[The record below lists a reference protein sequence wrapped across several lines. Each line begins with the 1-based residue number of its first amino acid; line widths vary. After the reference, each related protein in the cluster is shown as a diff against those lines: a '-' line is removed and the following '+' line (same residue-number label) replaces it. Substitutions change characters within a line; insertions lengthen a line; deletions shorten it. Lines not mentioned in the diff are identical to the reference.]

1 MQEGNHTQGTFQ
13 NYTANFQVGKEFEE
27 DLQAQMTPGAWP
39 SSELGWEQASVCA
52 ESWGGAWLTPVD
64 GGDEGA
70 GVWARMC
77 TEQTEQVNLVLE
89 EEVCPGAC
97 GQDPSSASLGWE
109 QSAVPGLCQ
118 RGLSLHLI
126 LNEATPI
133 QVKCLKV
140 SLKRFKVILG
150 HTRPNKTDKKQ
161 NLTSRLAIIL
171 TCCWINSFLYL
182 PFLFN

>member
-1 MQEGNHTQGTFQ
+1 MGTSFSVCRKLRRGV
-13 NYTANFQVGKEFEE
+13 TDPSGWRRWGRRGVGK
-27 DLQAQMTPGAWP
+27 D
-39 SSELGWEQASVCA
+39 VH
-52 ESWGGAWLTPVD
+52 
-64 GGDEGA
+64 
-70 GVWARMC
+70 WANRADKPW
-77 TEQTEQVNLVLE
+77 LE
-89 EEVCPGAC
+89 EEVCPGAG

-109 QSAVPGLCQ
+109 QLAVPGLCQ
-118 RGLSLHLI
+118 WGPSLHLI

-150 HTRPNKTDKKQ
+150 HAQNSGRVAGLWLGLHNKTCLKQNKTDKKQ
-161 NLTSRLAIIL
+161 NLTSMLTVIL